1 MIVTCVTVFV
11 KENHIDDFIRATKEN
26 HEGSISE
33 SGNMRFDVLECR
45 DNPSRFLL
53 YEAYESEEAAKAH
66 KTTPHYLKWK
76 ETVAA
81 WMAKPREGIPYSVV
95 CPSERNMW

>member
-11 KENHIDDFIRATKEN
+11 KENHIDDFIKATKEN

-33 SGNMRFDVLECR
+33 SGNMRFDVLRSR

-53 YEAYESEEAAKAH
+53 YEAYESEEAVKAH

-76 ETVAA
+76 EKVAD
-81 WMAKPREGIPYSVV
+81 WMAKSREGIPYSVV
-95 CPSERNMW
+95 CPAERNMW